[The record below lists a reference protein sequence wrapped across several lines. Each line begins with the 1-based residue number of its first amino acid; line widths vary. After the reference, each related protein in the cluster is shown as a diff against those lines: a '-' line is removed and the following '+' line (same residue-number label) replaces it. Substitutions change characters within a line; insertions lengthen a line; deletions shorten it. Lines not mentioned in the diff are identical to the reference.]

1 MLQKSKAFIRNNKGE
16 SLYCI
21 NSFFISILY
30 MVIKMILET
39 ISLALISLVVL
50 FILTRLMGYR
60 QITQLSMYDYIIG
73 ITIGSIASEMVVL
86 DDFNN
91 MLRPLTGMII
101 YALFTIILSLLSRS
115 SLAIRKFIEG
125 NPITLY
131 ENNKIDSTALAKARI
146 DVNEFL
152 MQLRIQGYFDL
163 TQLDTVILET
173 NGNISVFPKSQYRP
187 AIVDDLPVKPQRE
200 KPSLSLVIDGHIL
213 KDQLAFIE
221 KDEKWLMSQL
231 KVQGY
236 QSYDQLLLVLCDQ
249 DNNITSY
256 AKRN

>member
-1 MLQKSKAFIRNNKGE
+1 
-16 SLYCI
+16 
-21 NSFFISILY
+21 
-30 MVIKMILET
+30 MILET

-187 AIVDDLPVKPQRE
+187 AIVNDLPVKPQRE

-221 KDEKWLMSQL
+221 KDEKWLLFMRLRACSAVRGMTL
-231 KVQGY
+231 YSNSSSGKNGRMEFFSA
-236 QSYDQLLLVLCDQ
+236 QSDSSGFL
-249 DNNITSY
+249 
-256 AKRN
+256 

>member
-1 MLQKSKAFIRNNKGE
+1 
-16 SLYCI
+16 
-21 NSFFISILY
+21 

-152 MQLRIQGYFDL
+152 I
-163 TQLDTVILET
+163 
-173 NGNISVFPKSQYRP
+173 
-187 AIVDDLPVKPQRE
+187 
-200 KPSLSLVIDGHIL
+200 
-213 KDQLAFIE
+213 
-221 KDEKWLMSQL
+221 
-231 KVQGY
+231 
-236 QSYDQLLLVLCDQ
+236 
-249 DNNITSY
+249 
-256 AKRN
+256 

>member
-1 MLQKSKAFIRNNKGE
+1 
-16 SLYCI
+16 
-21 NSFFISILY
+21 

-131 ENNKIDSTALAKARI
+131 ENNKIDCFGSGWNPFKH
-146 DVNEFL
+146 
-152 MQLRIQGYFDL
+152 G
-163 TQLDTVILET
+163 
-173 NGNISVFPKSQYRP
+173 
-187 AIVDDLPVKPQRE
+187 E
-200 KPSLSLVIDGHIL
+200 KGSSGKL
-213 KDQLAFIE
+213 
-221 KDEKWLMSQL
+221 
-231 KVQGY
+231 
-236 QSYDQLLLVLCDQ
+236 
-249 DNNITSY
+249 
-256 AKRN
+256 

>member
-1 MLQKSKAFIRNNKGE
+1 
-16 SLYCI
+16 
-21 NSFFISILY
+21 
-30 MVIKMILET
+30 MILET

-152 MQLRIQGYFDL
+152 

-187 AIVDDLPVKPQRE
+187 AIVNDLPVKPQRE

>member
-1 MLQKSKAFIRNNKGE
+1 M
-16 SLYCI
+16 
-21 NSFFISILY
+21 
-30 MVIKMILET
+30 
-39 ISLALISLVVL
+39 
-50 FILTRLMGYR
+50 
-60 QITQLSMYDYIIG
+60 
-73 ITIGSIASEMVVL
+73 
-86 DDFNN
+86 
-91 MLRPLTGMII
+91 
-101 YALFTIILSLLSRS
+101 
-115 SLAIRKFIEG
+115 
-125 NPITLY
+125 TLY
-131 ENNKIDSTALAKARI
+131 ENDKIDSTALAKARI

-173 NGNISVFPKSQYRP
+173 NGNISVFPKSKYRP
-187 AIVDDLPVKPQRE
+187 AIVDDLPINPQRE

-231 KVQGY
+231 KVQGH

-256 AKRN
+256 AKR